1 MFEGFDMSKM
11 SEMMGQMQ
19 EKAKEMQEQ
28 AKNIEFTAKA
38 GGGLIEVTANG
49 AGEVIDINIDDS
61 LLDDK
66 ESLQILLI
74 SAMND
79 DLVTFMHFSCC
90 CTIKTDISLVSFT
103 RDDIGRKTFTIV
115 YIYDIYLLSYTHIDS
130 I

>member
-38 GGGLIEVTANG
+38 GGGLVELTANG
-49 AGEVIDINIDDS
+49 AGEVIDLNIDDS

-66 ESLQILLI
+66 SSLQILLI

-79 DLVTFMHFSCC
+79 VNKMAEDNKKSQAMGMMGGMNPFGSN
-90 CTIKTDISLVSFT
+90 
-103 RDDIGRKTFTIV
+103 
-115 YIYDIYLLSYTHIDS
+115 
-130 I
+130 

>member
-28 AKNIEFTAKA
+28 AKNVEFTAKA
-38 GGGLIEVTANG
+38 GGGLVEITANG
-49 AGEVIDINIDDS
+49 IGEVIDLNIDDS

-79 DLVTFMHFSCC
+79 INKMVEDNKKSQAMGMMGGMNPFGS
-90 CTIKTDISLVSFT
+90 
-103 RDDIGRKTFTIV
+103 
-115 YIYDIYLLSYTHIDS
+115 
-130 I
+130 